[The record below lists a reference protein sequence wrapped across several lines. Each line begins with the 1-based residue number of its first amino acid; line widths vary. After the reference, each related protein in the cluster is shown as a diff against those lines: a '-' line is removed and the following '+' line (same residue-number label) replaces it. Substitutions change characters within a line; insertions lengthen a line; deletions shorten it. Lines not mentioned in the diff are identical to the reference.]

1 MANITTRVRDGV
13 TILDVAGGLGIGEG
27 DSDLRDAV
35 RQALDGG
42 ATKILL
48 NLGGVDFLNSAGIN
62 VLASSHT
69 AVSNRG
75 GKLKL
80 VSLQPKVQDVLV
92 ITRLVTVF
100 EIDDTEDEA
109 VASFA

>member
-1 MANITTRVRDGV
+1 MAKITTRIRDGV

-27 DSDLRDAV
+27 GPDLHDAV

-42 ATKILL
+42 ATRIVL
-48 NLGGVDFLNSAGIN
+48 NLGGLDFLNSSGIN

-69 AVSNRG
+69 AVSARG
-75 GKLKL
+75 GTLRL
-80 VSLQPKVQDVLV
+80 VSLQPKVRDILA
-92 ITRLVTVF
+92 ITRLATVF